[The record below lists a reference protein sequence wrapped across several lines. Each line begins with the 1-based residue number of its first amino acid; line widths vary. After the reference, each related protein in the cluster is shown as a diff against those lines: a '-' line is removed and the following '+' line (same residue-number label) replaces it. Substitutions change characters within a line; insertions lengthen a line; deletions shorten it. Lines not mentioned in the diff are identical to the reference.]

1 MESDHKYHAVII
13 PDEFSGYSTCD
24 FRLSQRYSKYIEG
37 ILVPRGMI
45 LDRLEKMALDILD
58 NLERRGSTSLTLLC
72 ILKGAFKF
80 AADLCEK
87 LEAAAFSRQKN
98 ITIHLDFIVANT
110 YVNDRVGH
118 ETRLSMCSDPGK
130 YENKDLLVVEDLVDT
145 GTTLHK
151 LYSYLKALNPRSIEV
166 ACLLVKRRQDCVS
179 FYPDY
184 VGFEVPDRFIVG
196 YSIDYSDHFREL
208 PHICV
213 VNDQGKKQ
221 FAVRE

>member
-1 MESDHKYHAVII
+1 MKAFSSAQPVERRQLNSTAV
-13 PDEFSGYSTCD
+13 EHSWSAK
-24 FRLSQRYSKYIEG
+24 RH
-37 ILVPRGMI
+37 
-45 LDRLEKMALDILD
+45 RLEKMALDILD

-110 YVNDRVGH
+110 YV
-118 ETRLSMCSDPGK
+118 
-130 YENKDLLVVEDLVDT
+130 DLLVVEDLVDT

-151 LYSYLKALNPRSIEV
+151 LYSYLKSLNPRSIEV

-179 FYPDY
+179 FDPDY

-208 PHICV
+208 PV
-213 VNDQGKKQ
+213 S
-221 FAVRE
+221 